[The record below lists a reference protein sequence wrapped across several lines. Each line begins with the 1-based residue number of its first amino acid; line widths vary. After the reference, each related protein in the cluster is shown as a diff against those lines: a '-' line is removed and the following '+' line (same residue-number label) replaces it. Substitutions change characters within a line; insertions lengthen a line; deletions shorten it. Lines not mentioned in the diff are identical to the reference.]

1 MKNDLHTLSII
12 GAEALVRWVSP
23 SKGFMQPDDFI
34 PLFEKNGFIVEL
46 DFYVLEECC
55 KKIREWIDNGI
66 EPIPISVNQSRINLD
81 DPFYVEKLNDILQ
94 KYELPVNLI
103 EIELTEGMF
112 SSSNTKLVKIMERM
126 RKIGFSI
133 SMDDFGSGYSSL
145 NLLKEIPVDIL
156 KIDKVFLD
164 ETANSRKSRII
175 ISQVVSMARKL
186 GMKVVCEGVEN
197 EEQAA
202 FLRKIH
208 CDFAQGYLYAKPMTI
223 ADFEEYRDRNLK
235 EVGFK

>member
-1 MKNDLHTLSII
+1 MYK
-12 GAEALVRWVSP
+12 R
-23 SKGFMQPDDFI
+23 Q
-34 PLFEKNGFIVEL
+34 
-46 DFYVLEECC
+46 
-55 KKIREWIDNGI
+55 
-66 EPIPISVNQSRINLD
+66 

-175 ISQVVSMARKL
+175 KMCI
-186 GMKVVCEGVEN
+186 
-197 EEQAA
+197 
-202 FLRKIH
+202 
-208 CDFAQGYLYAKPMTI
+208 
-223 ADFEEYRDRNLK
+223 RDRYRTLPLK
-235 EVGFK
+235 IKLDYYL